1 MTDRFRVV
9 PAAYVLLVRG
19 TSVLLQL
26 RAATG
31 YMDGWW
37 AAGAAGHVERGES
50 VHQAAVRETREELG
64 VVVDPADLEPMCVL
78 HRTASSGAPIDER
91 VDFFFAA
98 RRWTGEPTTLEPAK
112 VGRSGVVRPGRAA
125 RDGRPARA
133 AGAHR
138 LARRHVG
145 SGARLR
151 VRPRR
156 GRRAGRRPERG
167 DGMNETMIAVGDA
180 ELCVLCSPSDPA
192 VLLIGA

>member
-112 VGRSGVVRPGRAA
+112 SGGLAWYDLAELPETVVPHERRVLTAW
-125 RDGRPARA
+125 RDGT
-133 AGAHR
+133 
-138 LARRHVG
+138 LA
-145 SGARLR
+145 
-151 VRPRR
+151 P
-156 GRRAGRRPERG
+156 
-167 DGMNETMIAVGDA
+167 
-180 ELCVLCSPSDPA
+180 VLAFGFDPA
-192 VLLIGA
+192 EAAERDAAQSGGTA